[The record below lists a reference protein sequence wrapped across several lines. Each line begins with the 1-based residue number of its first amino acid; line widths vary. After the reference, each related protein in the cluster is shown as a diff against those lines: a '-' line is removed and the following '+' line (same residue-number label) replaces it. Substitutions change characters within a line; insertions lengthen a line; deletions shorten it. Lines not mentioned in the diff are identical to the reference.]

1 MNSRPINVLII
12 EDDEDDVLII
22 REFLKQSE
30 FFRFE
35 TAWEPNPLKARKLM
49 EDGKF
54 DLFLIDYRLGAE
66 NGLDL
71 ILYAHSKNILIPSI
85 LLTGQGDLRVDI
97 DASRFG
103 AADYII
109 KSELNASMLE
119 RSIRY
124 ALTQAKVIRALA
136 EKEK

>member
-1 MNSRPINVLII
+1 MNSQTIHVLIV
-12 EDDEDDVLII
+12 EDDEDDVLIV
-22 REFLKQSE
+22 RKFLKQSD

-35 TAWEPNPLKARKLM
+35 IVWEPNPAKARELI
-49 EDGKF
+49 EHGDF
-54 DLFLIDYRLGAE
+54 DVFLIDYRLGAE

-71 ILYAHSKNILIPSI
+71 VRFAHLKHILKPSI
-85 LLTGQGDLRVDI
+85 LLTGQGDLRVDV
-97 DASRFG
+97 DASMLG

-124 ALTQAKVIRALA
+124 SLAQAK
-136 EKEK
+136 